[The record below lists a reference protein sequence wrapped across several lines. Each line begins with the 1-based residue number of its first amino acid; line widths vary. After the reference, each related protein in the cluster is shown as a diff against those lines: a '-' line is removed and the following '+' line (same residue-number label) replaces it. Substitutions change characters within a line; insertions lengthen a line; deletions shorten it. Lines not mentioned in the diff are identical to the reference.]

1 MDILLALILS
11 MSSNL
16 DNIILGLTY
25 GASNVQ
31 IPFKC
36 SLIISCIT
44 TVVTVIFMVLGVTL
58 GELLNAKVANVF
70 GGMLLILIGFYFI
83 IFEVLKKKNDS
94 ASIEQIITYK
104 SMLLTATNLSV
115 NNIPIAIAGGL
126 SGTNILY
133 TAIFSFVFSTLFMYI
148 GNVAGRKFQSKMI
161 SAVAPILLVILGII
175 KCVQW

>member
-70 GGMLLILIGFYFI
+70 GGVLLILIGFYFI
-83 IFEVLKKKNDS
+83 IFEVLKKRNDS

-133 TAIFSFVFSTLFMYI
+133 TAIFSFIFSTLFMYI
-148 GNVAGRKFQSKMI
+148 GNVAGRKFQSKII